1 MKSFSLI
8 FLRFYVK
15 LQDAYA
21 SEANKFGSWKL
32 IGYVA
37 PGAKSASETGETA
50 NFKYYA
56 GSSPAIDATEGLALS
71 GEGGFAESVV
81 WGAVNTAALNECA
94 LQSETTAANANWK
107 VSAKAA
113 TNGNSLLYK
122 AEVSTN
128 CKQLTPTFEALSSKG
143 YDDN

>member
-1 MKSFSLI
+1 M
-8 FLRFYVK
+8 K

-56 GSSPAIDATEGLALS
+56 GTAPAIDDADGYALS
-71 GEGGFAESVV
+71 GEGDKVFAEGVV
-81 WGAVNTAALNECA
+81 WGAVNTVALNECNI
-94 LQSETTAANANWK
+94 QSATAAANANWK
-107 VSAKAA
+107 VTAKAA
-113 TNGNSLLYK
+113 SNGNSLLYK
-122 AEVSTN
+122 AEVSTD

-143 YDDN
+143 YDD